1 MELVSFQIKKKS
13 DIISSLFIFVLL
25 VSSGNPEGRQTKFI
39 SLFFLLIIFLFYS
52 KYLTNFFFKKVFPVI
67 GIITI
72 LFVVQEKTLGFTSW
86 LGNLNLFVKIIF
98 AALVVHINREK
109 FNLNYFNVIYVISV
123 LSLLLMFFDVVGI
136 IKFLPHTYSEDDRF
150 YYFFYQTRPD
160 FLRNS
165 GMFWEPGVYSN
176 YLILAILLVLPS
188 FKDVNKFRFYIIVF
202 TVLSTLSTSGYIILF
217 ILFLYKTISFNIRNI
232 IWAVLISASFYLI
245 YNATPF
251 LSDKIAEQSEL
262 ALSAEGEMNYTR
274 LGQLLFDLHYI
285 EKHPLIGNGMHVKTR
300 YSDHP
305 VFQDED
311 YEVGHGN
318 GFSQFIVS
326 FGLPFVI
333 LYFVLVARNV
343 SYRISNNFRYS
354 FFFVFMSIL
363 SLQNEPMMT
372 YPFYWGF
379 LFFSD
384 GVDV

>member
-1 MELVSFQIKKKS
+1 M
-13 DIISSLFIFVLL
+13 
-25 VSSGNPEGRQTKFI
+25 
-39 SLFFLLIIFLFYS
+39 
-52 KYLTNFFFKKVFPVI
+52 
-67 GIITI
+67 
-72 LFVVQEKTLGFTSW
+72 
-86 LGNLNLFVKIIF
+86 
-98 AALVVHINREK
+98 
-109 FNLNYFNVIYVISV
+109 
-123 LSLLLMFFDVVGI
+123 
-136 IKFLPHTYSEDDRF
+136 
-150 YYFFYQTRPD
+150 
-160 FLRNS
+160 
-165 GMFWEPGVYSN
+165 
-176 YLILAILLVLPS
+176 
-188 FKDVNKFRFYIIVF
+188 
-202 TVLSTLSTSGYIILF
+202 
-217 ILFLYKTISFNIRNI
+217 YKTISFNIRNI
-232 IWAVLISASFYLI
+232 FWAVLISASFYLI
-245 YNATPF
+245 YSATPF

-343 SYRISNNFRYS
+343 SYLISNNFRYS
-354 FFFVFMSIL
+354 LFFVFIIIL

-379 LFFSD
+379 LFLNDRF
-384 GVDV
+384 DV